1 MKQAKSKQTKSVL
14 IGPFDCPV
22 TELGKGKQSE
32 LLDYVGPENKWA
44 GCSKEMTLESNFAL
58 RPFISWRSG
67 HQSGR
72 SDKRNRL
79 PEQLTKSLR
88 NPWIYFNFT
97 VMPFLNRIQYK
108 GEI

>member
-14 IGPFDCPV
+14 IGRFDCPV

-32 LLDYVGPENKWA
+32 LLDYVGPENKWP

-58 RPFISWRSG
+58 RPFISWGSG

-108 GEI
+108 GKI